1 MYNGVKAMI
10 DAEKKLMGA
19 QKTAPVAAAAPA
31 KPADAAAPAKPAD
44 AAAAAKPATPAK
56 PADAA
61 AVAKPAEV
69 AAPAKPA
76 DAAAP
81 AKPAD
86 AAAPAKPVDAAAA
99 AKPAAA
105 ATGTIKAG
113 PHLKKPED
121 ITGMIEF
128 PAGTKSLLCKY
139 LTPEIFNEYKG
150 KKDKCGVSFEQMI
163 LSGAQN
169 VDSGIGA
176 YAGSHDS
183 YATFEKL
190 FDKIIEDY
198 HQHGKTGKHVS
209 NMNYKELKCPP
220 FTDEEAAMVN
230 STRIRVGRNL
240 ADYPLGPGITKA

>member
-19 QKTAPVAAAAPA
+19 QKPAPVAAAAPAKPADAAAAAKPADAAAAAKPAEAAAPA

-44 AAAAAKPATPAK
+44 VAAAA
-56 PADAA
+56 
-61 AVAKPAEV
+61 
-69 AAPAKPA
+69 
-76 DAAAP
+76 
-81 AKPAD
+81 
-86 AAAPAKPVDAAAA
+86 
-99 AKPAAA
+99 
-105 ATGTIKAG
+105 GTIKAG

-169 VDSGIGA
+169 IDSGIGA